1 MRRLRM
7 NKKIIIIFVIM
18 IAFFVTSF
26 LIAKEMYSHYR
37 GDIIS
42 ILKKKIDLTDE
53 QTEKLNPILESSKA
67 KREEFKNNFRNKRK
81 EFVDLFLKD
90 GVTKDEINA
99 KIDEFSPEA
108 IDFAKYILG
117 LAIDIKGILTK
128 EQVNK
133 LKESYTKRSCK
144 FSR

>member
-18 IAFFVTSF
+18 IAFLGTSF
-26 LIAKEMYSHYR
+26 LFSKEMYSHYR

-67 KREEFKNNFRNKRK
+67 KRKEFRNNFREKRK
-81 EFVDLFLKD
+81 EFAELFFKEGL
-90 GVTKDEINA
+90 TKEEINA
-99 KIDEFSPEA
+99 KIDELSPKA